1 MLDILSPDIFFQLL
15 VNGVLLGAVYAIA
28 AIGLSIIFG
37 TMRILF
43 FAQGTMI
50 ILAAYVCFWLF
61 ELLNID
67 PYLSLIIIIPTAL
80 LFGSGLY
87 RGLFKRV
94 AKTEGTSLL
103 IAFGL
108 LVLLENLMVIIWS
121 PDARAVKTSYTAHG
135 LGFLGLRVSLAR
147 FMALIMAL
155 LSTWGTTTPIT
166 FLGRMC
172 T

>member
-1 MLDILSPDIFFQLL
+1 MLDMLSPDIFFQLL
-15 VNGVLLGAVYAIA
+15 VNGLLLGAVYAIA

-43 FAQGTMI
+43 FAHGTMI
-50 ILAAYVCFWLF
+50 ILAAYTCFWLF
-61 ELLNID
+61 KLLHID
-67 PYLSLIIIIPTAL
+67 PYLSLIIIIPASM

-87 RGLFKRV
+87 KWLFKRV

-108 LVLLENLMVIIWS
+108 LVLLENLMVIIWT

-135 LGFLGLRVSLAR
+135 LDFLGLRVSFAR
-147 FMALIMAL
+147 LMALVMAL
-155 LSTWGTTTPIT
+155 LSTWGVYQ
-166 FLGRMC
+166 FLKPNKR
-172 T
+172 